1 MFELKETESI
11 ELKRELNESIKKELI
26 AFANTY
32 GGEIYI
38 GIDDDGAIV
47 GLDNAKQHLE
57 AVSNIMELLGY
68 LGNCRKSR
76 CFFGCYS

>member
-11 ELKRELNESIKKELI
+11 EFKRELNESIKKELI

-38 GIDDDGAIV
+38 GIDDDGKVI
-47 GLDNAKQHLE
+47 GLDNGKRDME
-57 AVSNIMELLGY
+57 AVSNIIRDAIKPDLTLI
-68 LGNCRKSR
+68 RQ
-76 CFFGCYS
+76 